1 MSISTTRAR
10 LRVPGFTLLHI
21 AREQA
26 VTIRDTCYPIGV
38 APTTTPPLDPVAAAA
53 LFRDEA
59 RALGFQRVGFTPVAP
74 LARHAVYR
82 DWLARGYAGGMRY
95 LDEQADE
102 RRDPRA
108 LLSSAR
114 TIVTVALSY
123 AHAEPADVAADRLAR
138 GPRGRIA
145 RYARGDDYHVVLK
158 NKLRALAAAVARAAG
173 RAVAFVPCVDTAPLL
188 EREVASAGGIGFQAK
203 NTMLIA
209 PGLGSFVLLGELL
222 TDLDCAPGPVDDATP
237 RCGQCTRCLEACP
250 TGAFVDAYTLDAR
263 RCISYLTIE
272 NPGAIPREL
281 RPLVGDHVFGCDICQ
296 DVCPFNAADL
306 QHTRVT
312 GAPELAPRAGY
323 ARPSLV
329 RLLALGSAQFRK
341 WQQSSALRR
350 IHRPQLQR
358 NVAVA
363 LGNIGTVDELPALMH
378 ALGESSALVR
388 AHVAWAIAQIAARAT
403 LSPVQADALSALLAA
418 ALARETDAE
427 ARAELDAALSS
438 ARSPRARS

>member
-1 MSISTTRAR
+1 ME
-10 LRVPGFTLLHI
+10 P
-21 AREQA
+21 
-26 VTIRDTCYPIGV
+26 
-38 APTTTPPLDPVAAAA
+38 TPPSLDAVAAAA
-53 LFRDEA
+53 LFRAEA
-59 RALGFQRVGFTPVAP
+59 QALGFVRIGFSPVAP
-74 LARHAVYR
+74 LQRHAVYR
-82 DWLARGYAGGMRY
+82 EWLARGYGAEMRY
-95 LDEQADE
+95 LDEQSDE

-108 LLSSAR
+108 LLASAR
-114 TIVTVALSY
+114 TIVTVAMSY
-123 AHAEPADVAADRLAR
+123 AHADPADVPADRLAR

-173 RAVAFVPCVDTAPLL
+173 RPVAFVPAVDTAPLL
-188 EREVASAGGIGFQAK
+188 ERELASAGGIGFQAK

-222 TDLDCAPGPVDDATP
+222 TDLECAPGPLDDATP
-237 RCGQCTRCLEACP
+237 RCGQCRRCLDACP

-272 NPGAIPREL
+272 NPGPIPREL

-296 DVCPFNAADL
+296 DVCPFNAAERDA
-306 QHTRVT
+306 T
-312 GAPELAPRAGY
+312 PELAPRPGY

-329 RLLALGSAQFRK
+329 RLLSLGAAQFRK
-341 WQQSSALRR
+341 WQQGSALRR
-350 IHRPQLQR
+350 IHRAQLLR

-363 LGNIGTVDELPALMH
+363 LGNTGGADELPPLMH
-378 ALGESSALVR
+378 ALGEPSPLVR
-388 AHVAWAIAQIAARAT
+388 AHVAWAIAQITGRVSLPPT
-403 LSPVQADALSALLAA
+403 QAGALSSLLAA

-427 ARAELDAALSS
+427 ARAELDDALSS

>member
-1 MSISTTRAR
+1 
-10 LRVPGFTLLHI
+10 V
-21 AREQA
+21 E
-26 VTIRDTCYPIGV
+26 
-38 APTTTPPLDPVAAAA
+38 PTTPLDPAAAAA
-53 LFRDEA
+53 LFA
-59 RALGFQRVGFTPVAP
+59 ATAQALGFARIGFTPVAP
-74 LARHAVYR
+74 LARHTVYR
-82 DWLARGYAGGMRY
+82 DWLARGYAAEMRY
-95 LDEQADE
+95 LDEQSDE

-123 AHAEPADVAADRLAR
+123 AHADPADVPADRLAR

-158 NKLRALAAAVARAAG
+158 TKLRALASAVARAAG
-173 RAVAFVPCVDTAPLL
+173 RAVAFVPCVDTAPVL
-188 EREVASAGGIGFQAK
+188 ERELASAGGIGFQAK

-222 TDLDCAPGPVDDATP
+222 TDLECAPGPLDDATP
-237 RCGQCTRCLEACP
+237 RCGQCTRCLDACP
-250 TGAFVDAYTLDAR
+250 TQAFVDAYTLDAR

-296 DVCPFNAADL
+296 DVCPFNAADKPA
-306 QHTRVT
+306 
-312 GAPELAPRAGY
+312 APELAPRDGY

-329 RLLALGSAQFRK
+329 RLLGLGAAQFRK
-341 WQQSSALRR
+341 WQRDSALRR
-350 IHRPQLQR
+350 IHRPQLLR

-363 LGNIGTVDELPALMH
+363 LGNTGGIDELPPLMH
-378 ALGESSALVR
+378 ALGEPSALVR
-388 AHVAWAIAQIAARAT
+388 AHVAWAIAQISARVSLTQA
-403 LSPVQADALSALLAA
+403 QADLLASLLAA
-418 ALARETDAE
+418 ALARETDAD
-427 ARAELDAALSS
+427 ARAELAEALSS